1 MIEFTLGEPIPEGAP
16 TLRRLAVR
24 AVVWRGERLLLVR
37 TNKGDYKFPGGGQET
52 GEDDAQTLVR
62 ETLEET
68 GYLVRP
74 AGALFCRAI
83 ERRRDLYDESQYFYM
98 TSLYYPCE
106 LCAAENSGQR
116 LSGYEVALEMAP
128 VFVEPREAIAYNE
141 RLMQSGVGVL
151 RWVER
156 ETRVLRALCAE

>member
-1 MIEFTLGEPIPEGAP
+1 
-16 TLRRLAVR
+16 
-24 AVVWRGERLLLVR
+24 
-37 TNKGDYKFPGGGQET
+37 
-52 GEDDAQTLVR
+52 
-62 ETLEET
+62 
-68 GYLVRP
+68 
-74 AGALFCRAI
+74 
-83 ERRRDLYDESQYFYM
+83 M

-106 LCAAENSGQR
+106 LCAAENAGQR